1 MSTTDQL
8 PTNTGR
14 RRPGMDREV
23 AMRLA
28 ETEYARFLDLLRS
41 LSHDDWRRATDCPG
55 WDVRAIAG
63 HTTGMAL
70 MATGLKET
78 LRQTIVSKRRG
89 GPPLD
94 ALTALQVEEHT
105 NLTTSELVDRFA
117 AIGPRAARGR
127 RRTPALIRR
136 MTLPGPQDVG
146 GRTERWTNG
155 YLLDTILTRDPW
167 MHRMDICRATG
178 RTPVLTADH
187 DALLV
192 GDVVA
197 EWADRHDEA
206 YQLHLTGP
214 AGGTFSR
221 GEGGPQLALD
231 AVDFCRIL
239 SGRTPDHHPVA
250 HDLLKVAIP
259 F

>member
-1 MSTTDQL
+1 MSTTDKL
-8 PTNTGR
+8 STHTGPR
-14 RRPGMDREV
+14 GPRMDREV
-23 AMRLA
+23 AMQLA

-41 LSHDDWRRATDCPG
+41 LSQDEWRRATDCPG

-78 LRQTIVSKRRG
+78 MRQTIVSKRRG
-89 GPPLD
+89 GLPLD
-94 ALTALQVEEHT
+94 ALTALQVEEHAH
-105 NLTTSELVDRFA
+105 LTTSELVDRFA

-178 RTPVLTADH
+178 RTPVLTPDH

-192 GDVVA
+192 ADVVA
-197 EWADRHDEA
+197 EWADRHDHA

-214 AGGTFSR
+214 AGGTFLR
-221 GEGGPQLALD
+221 GGSGSELTLD

-239 SGRTPDHHPVA
+239 SGRTADDHPVT
-250 HDLLKVAIP
+250 DELLKVAIP

>member
-1 MSTTDQL
+1 MSTTDK
-8 PTNTGR
+8 PHTHTGP
-14 RRPGMDREV
+14 RRPRMNREV
-23 AMRLA
+23 AMQLA
-28 ETEYARFLDLLRS
+28 DTEYRRFLDLLRA
-41 LSHDDWRRATDCPG
+41 LSRDDWDRATDCPG

-78 LRQTIVSKRRG
+78 LRQTMVSKRRG
-89 GPPLD
+89 GLPLD
-94 ALTALQVEEHT
+94 ALTALQVEEHAD
-105 NLTTSELVDRFA
+105 LTTSELVDRFA
-117 AIGPRAARGR
+117 AIGPRAARAR

-136 MTLPGPQDVG
+136 MTLPDPQDVG

-167 MHRMDICRATG
+167 MHRMDISRATG
-178 RTPVLTADH
+178 RTPLLTGDH

-192 GDVVA
+192 ADVVD
-197 EWADRHDEA
+197 EWADRHDHP
-206 YQLHLTGP
+206 YQLYLTGP

-221 GEGGPQLALD
+221 GDSAPELTLD

-239 SGRTPDHHPVA
+239 SGRTPHHPVTD
-250 HDLLKVAIP
+250 DLLQVAVP